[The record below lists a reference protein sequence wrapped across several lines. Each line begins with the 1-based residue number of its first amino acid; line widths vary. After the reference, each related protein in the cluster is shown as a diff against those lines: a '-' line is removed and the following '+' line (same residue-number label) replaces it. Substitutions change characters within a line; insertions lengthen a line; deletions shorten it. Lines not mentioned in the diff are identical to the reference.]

1 MPLIGLC
8 KSHEIFEIADT
19 YMTIESNNRSG
30 ELVPSDEVT
39 SLIQYSLGELGLH
52 AECEVSLTFV
62 DEAEMTELHIKWM
75 DDPGSTVVLSFP
87 MDLPETQG
95 EVVTL
100 GDIVISPDFATAQA
114 NLAGHTPE
122 HEMFILA
129 THGLLH
135 ILGYDHA
142 EAVEEKVMFDL
153 QESLVKQ
160 WSAES
165 K

>member
-1 MPLIGLC
+1 
-8 KSHEIFEIADT
+8 
-19 YMTIESNNRSG
+19 MTIEITNKSG
-30 ELVPSDEVT
+30 ALAPGDQIQ
-39 SLIQYSLGELGLH
+39 SLLAFAMSKLDLNPDCDLN
-52 AECEVSLTFV
+52 VTFV
-62 DEAEMTELHIKWM
+62 DDAEMTELHIKWM
-75 DDPGSTVVLSFP
+75 DEPGSTDVLSFP

-114 NLAGHTPE
+114 NLAGHSPE

-142 EAVEEKVMFDL
+142 EAVEEKVMFEL

-165 K
+165 KWTPCP

>member
-1 MPLIGLC
+1 
-8 KSHEIFEIADT
+8 
-19 YMTIESNNRSG
+19 MTIEITNKSG
-30 ELVPSDEVT
+30 ALAPGDQIQ
-39 SLIQYSLGELGLH
+39 SLLAFAMSKLDLNPDCDLN
-52 AECEVSLTFV
+52 VTFV
-62 DEAEMTELHIKWM
+62 DDAEMTELHIKWM
-75 DDPGSTVVLSFP
+75 DEPGSTDVLSFP
-87 MDLPETQG
+87 MDLPETEG

-114 NLAGHTPE
+114 NLAGHSPE

-142 EAVEEKVMFDL
+142 EAVEEKVMFEL